1 MYISK
6 KIAKG
11 IGIILKTRKVFSNET
26 LFSLYHTFVYPY
38 LNYCIHVWGKAYDTH
53 LRHLIVLQNKI
64 IRIINGVPP
73 RTNVDN
79 LYIKHNII
87 SVKRLYSYNVG
98 LFMYKYSN
106 GLLPDVFDTL
116 FCKLAD
122 VHEYNTR
129 NASMQHIYVNFRS
142 IKSR

>member
-1 MYISK
+1 MCISE
-6 KIAKG
+6 KIANG
-11 IGIILKTRKVFSNET
+11 ISIILKTRKVFNNET
-26 LFSLYHTFVYPY
+26 LFSLYYTFVYPY
-38 LNYCIHVWGKAYDTH
+38 LKYYIHIWGKAYDTH
-53 LRHLIVLQNKI
+53 LRHLQNKI
-64 IRIINGVPP
+64 IRIINGVPS

-79 LYIKHNII
+79 LYIKHDII

-98 LFMYKYSN
+98 LFMYKCSN

-129 NASMQHIYVNFRS
+129 NA
-142 IKSR
+142 